1 MSNYSKLVLSSFF
14 KLFGIPFVVLS
25 TLYYVY
31 DFSLNSVVTAVIY
44 SVLALGCLLAVI
56 VTFKL
61 NKTALRGM
69 ATVAITYLS
78 VYLVALKM
86 NLNTTP
92 MEYLKGV
99 IFTVLA
105 IAFITFFRCVLLP
118 KKDCAFYTLR
128 KVLFVII
135 AFITLFL
142 PLLLLCYLIATNSL
156 ISSDIII
163 ALAQTNGAEGAEFF
177 VSNVNYK
184 WLLALLFL
192 IAVIYINCKAY
203 ENLTCDPK
211 AKVTTSF
218 SIAIIL
224 IGSIFLAIPRIDYL
238 PFAVVKVTSRQLDNF
253 ALYKQQ
259 KGVRLQKLSTLTSL
273 KLNPDVDKDGNLF
286 VLVIGESQSA
296 SHIQAYG
303 YQKATTPKLV
313 ERLKEPNHLLF
324 NNVFSSWPQTVQ
336 ALSYALTNAN
346 QYNQVDVSD
355 AYSLIEIARAVGF
368 DTYWLSNQRKYGM
381 YETPI
386 TVISSTANHEI
397 WTNGSAKMEGVFFD
411 EELVN
416 RLPKVEPNKNTL
428 IIVHLMG
435 SHQKY
440 EKRVP
445 KEFRQFKGT
454 DEVVASYDNSIL
466 YTDYVVDEIYSKVK
480 QNPAFKALVYFSDH
494 GEEPH
499 VVGGHDPV
507 NVTYQMLKV
516 PLFVYLSDSY
526 RKNHLNLF
534 ESLKTN
540 EHKYF
545 SKDSKDLDYTVV
557 SYEYPAPYT
566 GLNEPYYPIVDE
578 KNVELS
584 NKYTK
589 LGEKEKDVLFFG
601 RLAEYRYY
609 DMDDIIE
616 RILNAFE

>member
-31 DFSLNSVVTAVIY
+31 DFSLNSVVTVVIY

-346 QYNQVDVSD
+346 QYNQVEVSD

-416 RLPKVEPNKNTL
+416 RLPKVDPNKNTL
-428 IIVHLMG
+428 IIIHLMG

-445 KEFRQFKGT
+445 KEFRQFTGA

-466 YTDYVVDEIYSKVK
+466 YTDYVVDEIYNKAK
-480 QNPAFKALVYFSDH
+480 KNPAFKALVYFSDH

-534 ESLKTN
+534 ESLKSN

-545 SKDSKDLDYTVV
+545 SNDLIFDLMVSLMRIEGVPNFEESLNLSSKKYRLDKASTLTMY
-557 SYEYPAPYT
+557 
-566 GLNEPYYPIVDE
+566 GKKHINEFSEE
-578 KNVELS
+578 KN
-584 NKYTK
+584 
-589 LGEKEKDVLFFG
+589 
-601 RLAEYRYY
+601 
-609 DMDDIIE
+609 
-616 RILNAFE
+616 

>member
-105 IAFITFFRCVLLP
+105 IAFITFFRCVILP

-346 QYNQVDVSD
+346 QYNQVEVSD

-416 RLPKVEPNKNTL
+416 RLPKVDPNKNTL
-428 IIVHLMG
+428 IIIHLMG

-445 KEFRQFKGT
+445 KAFRQFTGT

-466 YTDYVVDEIYSKVK
+466 YTDYVVDEIYNKAK
-480 QNPAFKALVYFSDH
+480 TNPAFKALVYFSDH

-534 ESLKTN
+534 ESLKSN

-545 SKDSKDLDYTVV
+545 SNDLIFDLMVSLMRIEGVPNFEESLNLSSKKYRLDKASTLTMY
-557 SYEYPAPYT
+557 
-566 GLNEPYYPIVDE
+566 GKKHINEFSEE
-578 KNVELS
+578 KN
-584 NKYTK
+584 
-589 LGEKEKDVLFFG
+589 
-601 RLAEYRYY
+601 
-609 DMDDIIE
+609 
-616 RILNAFE
+616 

>member
-346 QYNQVDVSD
+346 QYNQVEVSD

-368 DTYWLSNQRKYGM
+368 DTYWLSNQRKYCM

-416 RLPKVEPNKNTL
+416 RLPKVDPNKNTL
-428 IIVHLMG
+428 IIIHLMG

-445 KEFRQFKGT
+445 KEFRQFTGA

-466 YTDYVVDEIYSKVK
+466 YTDYVVDEIYNKAK
-480 QNPAFKALVYFSDH
+480 KNPAFKALVYFSDH

-534 ESLKTN
+534 ESLKSN

-545 SKDSKDLDYTVV
+545 SNDLIFDLMVSLMRIEGVPNFEESLNLSSKKYRLDKASTLTMY
-557 SYEYPAPYT
+557 
-566 GLNEPYYPIVDE
+566 GKKHINEFSEE
-578 KNVELS
+578 KN
-584 NKYTK
+584 
-589 LGEKEKDVLFFG
+589 
-601 RLAEYRYY
+601 
-609 DMDDIIE
+609 
-616 RILNAFE
+616 

>member
-105 IAFITFFRCVLLP
+105 IAFITFFRCVILP

-346 QYNQVDVSD
+346 QYNQVEVSD

-416 RLPKVEPNKNTL
+416 RLPKVDPNKNTL
-428 IIVHLMG
+428 IIIHLMG

-445 KEFRQFKGT
+445 KEFRQFTGA

-466 YTDYVVDEIYSKVK
+466 YTDYVVDEIYNKAK
-480 QNPAFKALVYFSDH
+480 KNPAFKALVYFSDH

-526 RKNHLNLF
+526 HKNHLNLF

-545 SKDSKDLDYTVV
+545 SNDLIFDLMVSLMRIEGVPNFEESLNLSSKKYRLDKASTLTMY
-557 SYEYPAPYT
+557 
-566 GLNEPYYPIVDE
+566 GKKHINEFSEE
-578 KNVELS
+578 KN
-584 NKYTK
+584 
-589 LGEKEKDVLFFG
+589 
-601 RLAEYRYY
+601 
-609 DMDDIIE
+609 
-616 RILNAFE
+616 

>member
-273 KLNPDVDKDGNLF
+273 KLNPDADKDGNLF

-346 QYNQVDVSD
+346 QYNQVEVSD

-416 RLPKVEPNKNTL
+416 RLPKVDPNKNTL
-428 IIVHLMG
+428 IIIHLMG

-445 KEFRQFKGT
+445 KEFRQFTGA

-466 YTDYVVDEIYSKVK
+466 YTDYVVDEIYNKAK
-480 QNPAFKALVYFSDH
+480 KNPAFKALVYFSDH

-545 SKDSKDLDYTVV
+545 SNDLIFDLMVSLMRIEGVPNFEESLNLSSKKYRLDKASTLTMY
-557 SYEYPAPYT
+557 
-566 GLNEPYYPIVDE
+566 GKKHINEFSEE
-578 KNVELS
+578 KN
-584 NKYTK
+584 
-589 LGEKEKDVLFFG
+589 
-601 RLAEYRYY
+601 
-609 DMDDIIE
+609 
-616 RILNAFE
+616 

>member
-192 IAVIYINCKAY
+192 IAVIYVNCKAY

-259 KGVRLQKLSTLTSL
+259 KDVRLQKLSTLTSL

-346 QYNQVDVSD
+346 QYNQVEVSD

-416 RLPKVEPNKNTL
+416 RLPKVDPNKNTL
-428 IIVHLMG
+428 IIIHLMG

-445 KEFRQFKGT
+445 KEFRQFTGA

-466 YTDYVVDEIYSKVK
+466 YTDYVVDEIYNNAKK
-480 QNPAFKALVYFSDH
+480 NPAFKALVYFSDH

-534 ESLKTN
+534 ESLKSN

-545 SKDSKDLDYTVV
+545 SNDLIFDLMVSLMRIEGVPNFEESLNLSSKKYRLDKASTLTMY
-557 SYEYPAPYT
+557 
-566 GLNEPYYPIVDE
+566 GKKHINEFSEE
-578 KNVELS
+578 KN
-584 NKYTK
+584 
-589 LGEKEKDVLFFG
+589 
-601 RLAEYRYY
+601 
-609 DMDDIIE
+609 
-616 RILNAFE
+616 

>member
-192 IAVIYINCKAY
+192 IAVIFINCKAY

-346 QYNQVDVSD
+346 QYNQVEVSD

-416 RLPKVEPNKNTL
+416 RLPKVDPNKNTL
-428 IIVHLMG
+428 IIIHLMG

-445 KEFRQFKGT
+445 KEFRQFTGA

-466 YTDYVVDEIYSKVK
+466 YTDYVVDEIYNKAK
-480 QNPAFKALVYFSDH
+480 KNPAFKALVYFSDH

-545 SKDSKDLDYTVV
+545 SNDLIFDLMVSLMRIEGVPNFEESLNLSSKKYRLDKASTLTMY
-557 SYEYPAPYT
+557 
-566 GLNEPYYPIVDE
+566 GKKHINEFSEE
-578 KNVELS
+578 KN
-584 NKYTK
+584 
-589 LGEKEKDVLFFG
+589 
-601 RLAEYRYY
+601 
-609 DMDDIIE
+609 
-616 RILNAFE
+616 

>member
-346 QYNQVDVSD
+346 QYNQVEVSD

-416 RLPKVEPNKNTL
+416 RLPKVDPNKNTL
-428 IIVHLMG
+428 IIIHLMG

-445 KEFRQFKGT
+445 KEFRQFTGA

-466 YTDYVVDEIYSKVK
+466 YTDYVVDEIYNKAK
-480 QNPAFKALVYFSDH
+480 KNPAFKALVYFSDH

-534 ESLKTN
+534 ESLKSN

-545 SKDSKDLDYTVV
+545 SNDLIFDLMVSLMRIEGVPNFEESLNLSSKKYRLDKV
-557 SYEYPAPYT
+557 STLTMY
-566 GLNEPYYPIVDE
+566 GKRHINEFSEE
-578 KNVELS
+578 KN
-584 NKYTK
+584 
-589 LGEKEKDVLFFG
+589 
-601 RLAEYRYY
+601 
-609 DMDDIIE
+609 
-616 RILNAFE
+616 

>member
-273 KLNPDVDKDGNLF
+273 KLNPDADKDGNLF

-346 QYNQVDVSD
+346 QYNQVEVSD

-416 RLPKVEPNKNTL
+416 RLPKVDPNKNTL
-428 IIVHLMG
+428 IIIHLMG

-445 KEFRQFKGT
+445 KEFRQFTGA

-466 YTDYVVDEIYSKVK
+466 YTDYVVDEIYNKAK
-480 QNPAFKALVYFSDH
+480 KNPAFKALVYFSDH

-534 ESLKTN
+534 ESLKSN

-545 SKDSKDLDYTVV
+545 SNDLIFDLMVSLMRIEGVPNFEESLNLSSKKYRLDKASTLTMY
-557 SYEYPAPYT
+557 
-566 GLNEPYYPIVDE
+566 GKKHINEFSEE
-578 KNVELS
+578 KN
-584 NKYTK
+584 
-589 LGEKEKDVLFFG
+589 
-601 RLAEYRYY
+601 
-609 DMDDIIE
+609 
-616 RILNAFE
+616 

>member
-253 ALYKQQ
+253 AFYKQQ

-346 QYNQVDVSD
+346 QYNQVEVSD

-416 RLPKVEPNKNTL
+416 RLPKVDPNKNTL
-428 IIVHLMG
+428 IIIHLMG

-445 KEFRQFKGT
+445 KEFRQFTGA

-466 YTDYVVDEIYSKVK
+466 YTDYVVDEIYNKAK
-480 QNPAFKALVYFSDH
+480 KNPAFKALVYFSDH

-534 ESLKTN
+534 ESLKSN

-545 SKDSKDLDYTVV
+545 SNDLIFDLMVSLMRIEGVPNFEESLNLSSKKYRLDKASTLTMY
-557 SYEYPAPYT
+557 
-566 GLNEPYYPIVDE
+566 GKKHINEFSEE
-578 KNVELS
+578 KN
-584 NKYTK
+584 
-589 LGEKEKDVLFFG
+589 
-601 RLAEYRYY
+601 
-609 DMDDIIE
+609 
-616 RILNAFE
+616 

>member
-184 WLLALLFL
+184 WLLALLFV

-346 QYNQVDVSD
+346 QYNQVEVSD

-416 RLPKVEPNKNTL
+416 RLPKVDPNKNTL
-428 IIVHLMG
+428 IIIHLMG

-445 KEFRQFKGT
+445 KEFRQFTGA

-466 YTDYVVDEIYSKVK
+466 YTDYVVDEIYNKAK
-480 QNPAFKALVYFSDH
+480 KNPAFKALVYFSDH

-534 ESLKTN
+534 ESLKSN

-545 SKDSKDLDYTVV
+545 SNDLIFDLMVSLMRIEGVPNFEESLNLSSKKYRLDKASTLTMY
-557 SYEYPAPYT
+557 
-566 GLNEPYYPIVDE
+566 GKKHINEFSEE
-578 KNVELS
+578 KN
-584 NKYTK
+584 
-589 LGEKEKDVLFFG
+589 
-601 RLAEYRYY
+601 
-609 DMDDIIE
+609 
-616 RILNAFE
+616 

>member
-346 QYNQVDVSD
+346 QYNQVEVSD

-416 RLPKVEPNKNTL
+416 RLPKVDPNKNTL
-428 IIVHLMG
+428 IIIHLMG

-445 KEFRQFKGT
+445 KEFRQFTGA

-466 YTDYVVDEIYSKVK
+466 YTDYVVDEIYNKAK
-480 QNPAFKALVYFSDH
+480 KNPAFKALVYFSDH

-534 ESLKTN
+534 ESLKSN

-545 SKDSKDLDYTVV
+545 SNDLIFDLMVSLMRIEGVPNFEESLNLSSKKYRLDKTSTLTMY
-557 SYEYPAPYT
+557 
-566 GLNEPYYPIVDE
+566 GKKHINEFSEE
-578 KNVELS
+578 KN
-584 NKYTK
+584 
-589 LGEKEKDVLFFG
+589 
-601 RLAEYRYY
+601 
-609 DMDDIIE
+609 
-616 RILNAFE
+616 

>member
-184 WLLALLFL
+184 WLLAILFL

-346 QYNQVDVSD
+346 QYNQVEVSD

-416 RLPKVEPNKNTL
+416 RLPKVDPNKNTL
-428 IIVHLMG
+428 IIIHLMG

-445 KEFRQFKGT
+445 KEFRQFTGA

-466 YTDYVVDEIYSKVK
+466 YTDYVVDEIYNKAK
-480 QNPAFKALVYFSDH
+480 KNPAFKALVYFSDH

-534 ESLKTN
+534 ESLKSN

-545 SKDSKDLDYTVV
+545 SNDLIFDLMVSLMRIEGVPNFEESLNLSSKKYRLDKASTLTMY
-557 SYEYPAPYT
+557 
-566 GLNEPYYPIVDE
+566 GKKHINEFSEE
-578 KNVELS
+578 KN
-584 NKYTK
+584 
-589 LGEKEKDVLFFG
+589 
-601 RLAEYRYY
+601 
-609 DMDDIIE
+609 
-616 RILNAFE
+616 

>member
-346 QYNQVDVSD
+346 QYNQVEVSD

-416 RLPKVEPNKNTL
+416 RLPKVDPNKNTL
-428 IIVHLMG
+428 IIIHLMG

-445 KEFRQFKGT
+445 KEFRQFTGA

-466 YTDYVVDEIYSKVK
+466 YTDYVVDEIYNKAK
-480 QNPAFKALVYFSDH
+480 KNPAFKALVYFSDH

-545 SKDSKDLDYTVV
+545 SNDLIFDLMVSLMRIEGVPNFEESLNLSSKKYRLDKASTLTMY
-557 SYEYPAPYT
+557 
-566 GLNEPYYPIVDE
+566 GKKHINEFSEE
-578 KNVELS
+578 K
-584 NKYTK
+584 K
-589 LGEKEKDVLFFG
+589 
-601 RLAEYRYY
+601 
-609 DMDDIIE
+609 
-616 RILNAFE
+616 

>member
-105 IAFITFFRCVLLP
+105 IAFITFFRCVILP

-324 NNVFSSWPQTVQ
+324 NNAFSSWPQTVQ

-346 QYNQVDVSD
+346 QYNQVEVSY

-416 RLPKVEPNKNTL
+416 RLPKVDPNKNTL
-428 IIVHLMG
+428 IIIHLMG

-445 KEFRQFKGT
+445 KEFRQFTGA

-466 YTDYVVDEIYSKVK
+466 YTDYVVDEIYNKAK
-480 QNPAFKALVYFSDH
+480 KNPAFKALVYFSDH

-534 ESLKTN
+534 ESLKSN

-545 SKDSKDLDYTVV
+545 SNDLIFDLMVSLMRIEGVPNFEESLNLSSKKYRLDKASTLTMY
-557 SYEYPAPYT
+557 
-566 GLNEPYYPIVDE
+566 GKKHINEFSEE
-578 KNVELS
+578 KN
-584 NKYTK
+584 
-589 LGEKEKDVLFFG
+589 
-601 RLAEYRYY
+601 
-609 DMDDIIE
+609 
-616 RILNAFE
+616 